1 MTAALSLTVAAWFA
15 SEIWIGIRTVRRVD
29 DRSQDRMSGPALAG
43 GLFLAVGAGRLA
55 ATQMPGAAIPVGRT
69 GIFWL
74 GIFLA
79 LVGIVL
85 RQYAVAAL
93 GPYFTTRIMTAPDQ
107 EVIETGPYRYIRH
120 PSYSGLLLSA
130 LGVLLSAGNW
140 VSLGSF
146 VLALP
151 GFAYR
156 IWVEEGALVA
166 ALGKPYRDYMART
179 KRLVPFVV

>member
-15 SEIWIGIRTVRRVD
+15 SEISIGIRAVRRVGA
-29 DRSQDRMSGPALAG
+29 RSQDRLSGPALAG

-55 ATQMPGAAIPVGRT
+55 ATHVPGATIPVGRT

-74 GIFLA
+74 GIFVA

-93 GPYFTTRIMTAPDQ
+93 GPYFTTRIMTTPDQ
-107 EVIETGPYRYIRH
+107 DVVETGPYRYVRH

-140 VSLGSF
+140 LSLACF

-151 GFAYR
+151 GFLYR
-156 IWVEEGALVA
+156 IRVEEGALIA